1 MQVFYRFFL
10 LMMLMLIS
18 FNSKSQVTYYQDIF
32 NGGASFAGFSTGTAY
47 TGSYNGNFETYF
59 HPGSL
64 IRKVFFL
71 YNTYNEPNYDITI
84 NLDGVD
90 IILERNELIGN
101 TLKSTQFSSNQNFRI
116 LTKDI
121 TQIYNNIQNHQ
132 INIPS
137 QPFSSCNCFY
147 GNFAIVVL
155 YDNPLL
161 STINFSLLLNNLNL
175 NSSPSNYY
183 TDINPIS
190 TLSQVGFS
198 LNTDIINN
206 PISNDGSR
214 VYVNNNLL
222 GLIGG
227 SDGVDQNSIFGVRGH
242 FYYQNSQLFGL
253 DDDTPD
259 SFMNNN
265 DAIADISPYINVGQQ
280 LFWSLE
286 WQAPSVHQNIY
297 SSFQLAYSTPCQP
310 QNVTVSN
317 DTLICPNVP
326 LQLNVS
332 GGTPNSHSMSGYE
345 WLPQENLSCYD
356 CADPIFTG
364 DSSQLY
370 TVRIWG
376 SDSCSV
382 VRPVMV
388 RVGQKPPTQSITN
401 APSLCGANSG
411 SVNLTLQEPSAG
423 IQFSIDNGPLQN
435 NGYFNNLTS
444 GNHTLSIHTLE
455 GCSFDT
461 LVTVGSYS
469 TVNAAFTASPT
480 AGAIPL
486 QVNLSNQS
494 SNYTNLEWFVD
505 GNPQGNT
512 LNNYTVNQSGT
523 VEIELVAWQN
533 DPTCSD
539 TAMVSILAFDSLIIS
554 IPNVITPNNDG
565 LNDVFSITSNLPI
578 NVSYSFT
585 NRWGTVVASGSISNQ
600 QGTLV
605 LWNPSATYSE
615 GNYFYQL
622 QFSSADVAIDQ
633 QIEQI
638 GREKQGFLTLVK

>member
-1 MQVFYRFFL
+1 MQLFL
-10 LMMLMLIS
+10 KIFLIFGLNHLCLS
-18 FNSKSQVTYYQDIF
+18 QNLIKSDIVAGGIVLGSYSQGINFQYSNCSISVDLSQALQIKKASLFFNSDKNYQFNSLNFNNFTFIADQVI
-32 NGGASFAGFSTGTAY
+32 S
-47 TGSYNGNFETYF
+47 
-59 HPGSL
+59 
-64 IRKVFFL
+64 
-71 YNTYNEPNYDITI
+71 NYSIQ
-84 NLDGVD
+84 LD
-90 IILERNELIGN
+90 
-101 TLKSTQFSSNQNFRI
+101 
-116 LTKDI
+116 
-121 TQIYNNIQNHQ
+121 
-132 INIPS
+132 P
-137 QPFSSCNCFY
+137 
-147 GNFAIVVL
+147 
-155 YDNPLL
+155 
-161 STINFSLLLNNLNL
+161 NLNL
-175 NSSPSNYY
+175 NVSSHLIDVTSAININQNTYSFNITNQNNLYIGPFVLVIVYENNSSSNTSYLIY
-183 TDINPIS
+183 NNSSNLNTFENYFFNDFNLITYSVPIAFSIHSNILWDTITDGTHIDINGQNI
-190 TLSQVGFS
+190 
-198 LNTDIINN
+198 
-206 PISNDGSR
+206 
-214 VYVNNNLL
+214 

-227 SDGVDQNSIFGVRGH
+227 SDNNQNFIGAGVSGDYNYFNSNLTALGDNDENF
-242 FYYQNSQLFGL
+242 
-253 DDDTPD
+253 
-259 SFMNNN
+259 FMNGTDGLTDLQSQNN
-265 DAIADISPYINVGQQ
+265 LQSGFNLTLITQSNPMKFNDYM
-280 LFWSLE
+280 LFT
-286 WQAPSVHQNIY
+286 
-297 SSFQLAYSTPCQP
+297 LAYSTPCQP

-326 LQLNVS
+326 LQLNAS

-505 GNPQGNT
+505 GTPQGNT

-533 DPTCSD
+533 NPTCSD
-539 TAMVSILAFDSLIIS
+539 TVMVSILAFDSLIIS

-605 LWNPSATYSE
+605 LWYPSAIYSE